1 MKKIILSGLILLASS
16 NLAFAQNVNF
26 GTSGGFDKVGSV
38 NPLSTKT
45 AAENAN
51 SGNVRDLRSLIVFV
65 IDYIN
70 QGIYLLMALATVFFV
85 YNVVQ
90 YFVIKTDADRKEAG
104 NYLMYSIIGF
114 AVVLSFWGMVNVVIQ
129 TFSLDNNT
137 KPNVQNLYFK

>member
-1 MKKIILSGLILLASS
+1 
-16 NLAFAQNVNF
+16 
-26 GTSGGFDKVGSV
+26 
-38 NPLSTKT
+38 
-45 AAENAN
+45 
-51 SGNVRDLRSLIVFV
+51 
-65 IDYIN
+65 
-70 QGIYLLMALATVFFV
+70 MALATVFFV